1 MAAKG
6 FDVVYTLGRNRF
18 SSGNEIISLL
28 QKLQDDAI
36 RGAEVNRLRLVG
48 ELSHE
53 LLEILNLGLMVGTV
67 LP

>member
-6 FDVVYTLGRNRF
+6 FDVVNAFR
-18 SSGNEIISLL
+18 GNSFPCGYKIISLL

-48 ELSHE
+48 ELPHE
-53 LLEILNLGLMVGTV
+53 LLEILNLGLMVGSV

>member
-6 FDVVYTLGRNRF
+6 FDVVYTHGRSRF
-18 SSGNEIISLL
+18 PGGYEIISLL
-28 QKLQDDAI
+28 QKFQDDAI
-36 RGAEVNRLRLVG
+36 RGAEVNRLRLVR

-53 LLEILNLGLMVGTV
+53 LLEILYLGLMVGSV

>member
-6 FDVVYTLGRNRF
+6 FDVVYTLGRSRF

-48 ELSHE
+48 ELPHE
-53 LLEILNLGLMVGTV
+53 LLEILNLGLMVGSV